1 MRREAAGSSCGR
13 NNSKFL
19 PVNGQ
24 GNTRAEPVGSAG
36 LALCMFSDTWRLLK
50 VAFAGWWNDRAMS
63 LGASIAFFTVFSL
76 APMLLA
82 AIAVAGLAFGREA
95 AQGAIVAELGGMI
108 GTNEA
113 SFLETM
119 IASAGNVGSGIIG
132 TSVGIVTF
140 LLLVTGAVVEL
151 QDDLNIIWKAKPPA
165 SYGVLDFIRTRLVS
179 FALVLGIGFLL
190 LVSLVIDTGLTAIG
204 SYLEATFS
212 GSTVILRF
220 LNSLVS
226 FAVATLLFAMMFKLL
241 PAVDI
246 QWSDVWTGSLVTA
259 LLFTVGK
266 FLIGYYLGKSNVAS
280 SYGAAASIITILL
293 WIYYS
298 SLILLFGAEFTKAY
312 AESRGSRSGDN
323 TAHP

>member
-1 MRREAAGSSCGR
+1 MLSE
-13 NNSKFL
+13 
-19 PVNGQ
+19 
-24 GNTRAEPVGSAG
+24 
-36 LALCMFSDTWRLLK
+36 TWRLLK
-50 VAFAGWWNDRAMS
+50 VAAAGWWNDRAMS

-76 APMLLA
+76 APILLA
-82 AIAVAGLAFGREA
+82 AIAIAGLAFGREA

-113 SFLETM
+113 SALETM

-132 TSVGIVTF
+132 TTVGIVTF

-165 SYGVLDFIRTRLVS
+165 SYGILDFLRTRFVS
-179 FALVLGIGFLL
+179 LALVLGIGFLL
-190 LVSLVIDTGLTAIG
+190 LVSLVIDTGLTAVG
-204 SYLEATFS
+204 HYLEANFS
-212 GSTVILRF
+212 GASIILRF
-220 LNSLVS
+220 LNSLVA
-226 FAVATLLFAMMFKLL
+226 FAIATLLFAMMFKLL
-241 PAVDI
+241 PAVELR
-246 QWSDVWTGSLVTA
+246 WSDVWTGSLVTA
-259 LLFTVGK
+259 LLFTLGK

-312 AESRGSRSGDN
+312 AESRGSLGSGRAREARRETGREIPARS
-323 TAHP
+323 P